1 MILNRD
7 ELEKAIKEKISTPE
21 NILMTTEAHLQ
32 NPKGPELEGLL
43 VLTNARLLF
52 AYTPPF
58 EKPRVLEFDRETFS
72 ITAHQ
77 EDIWGASVKFQ
88 CGAES
93 GEFRRLPPSDFKTML
108 AQLGEKAPQ
117 PSSPPPTSS
126 IFEKSK
132 TPNTPPQSPLAEP
145 EVKHKK
151 VEIIAEGKCY
161 IHPDKDELTKC
172 DECLK
177 PICSDCIN
185 PHRFKTYCPTC
196 FEKIK
201 ASEKEKA
208 PKEEKISYPTS
219 YTQISDEPHRVKVE
233 IKSERKPLTTP
244 KKAVKNE
251 ARSPALAFLFS
262 FMPGFGQFYN
272 KQIGKGFL
280 VMLTSPLI
288 IPWIWGFVDAVK
300 EAKKHN
306 QSLGITAQPAGC
318 FAFLLTVF
326 PILFVFFL
334 TIGFM
339 ETEKE
344 MEKQLKNQEAQL
356 AQLGVI
362 PTSELEERRTKIQE
376 ILQKIYQAQM
386 EYFKTHK
393 EFMDEIP
400 QEIIDANDSGY
411 RLELFMLGSE
421 GKRDFRVIAWAEV
434 GEERKLDLWS
444 VGSGGFIA
452 HEYPAL
458 VQ

>member
-7 ELEKAIKEKISTPE
+7 ELEKAIREKLSTPE
-21 NILMTTEAHLQ
+21 NTIMATEAHLQ
-32 NPKGPELEGLL
+32 NPIGPELEGLM
-43 VLTNARLLF
+43 VLTNQRLLF

-58 EKPRVLEFDRETFS
+58 EKPRVLEFDREAFS

-88 CGAES
+88 CGVQS
-93 GEFRRLPPSDFKTML
+93 GEFRRLTPSDFKTML
-108 AQLGEKAPQ
+108 AHLKEKTPQ
-117 PSSPPPTSS
+117 PSTTPLTSS
-126 IFEKSK
+126 IFEKSE
-132 TPNTPPQSPLAEP
+132 TLITSTQPQQTEP
-145 EVKHKK
+145 EVKHQEF
-151 VEIIAEGKCY
+151 EIITEGKCY

-196 FEKIK
+196 FEKAK
-201 ASEKEKA
+201 ATEKEKSA
-208 PKEEKISYPTS
+208 KEERVSYTTS
-219 YTQISDEPHRVKVE
+219 YTQTSDQPPRVKVE

-244 KKAVKNE
+244 NKAMKNE

-300 EAKKHN
+300 EAKKYN

-318 FAFLLTVF
+318 FAFLLTIF
-326 PILFVFFL
+326 PIIFVFL
-334 TIGFM
+334 LSIGFI
-339 ETEKE
+339 ETHKE
-344 MEKQLKNQEAQL
+344 MDRQLKNQRTLL
-356 AQLGVI
+356 AQASFI
-362 PTSELEERRTKIQE
+362 PAPELEKRRAQIQKI
-376 ILQKIYQAQM
+376 LLKIYQAQM

-393 EFMDEIP
+393 EFMDKIPKEIV
-400 QEIIDANDSGY
+400 DNNDSGY
-411 RLELFMLGSE
+411 RLELFLLGSE

-452 HEYPAL
+452 HEYQAI
-458 VQ
+458 VH